1 MNQILPFLSSVSA
14 GVAGALFAAIWEGA
28 VLAIAVALCL
38 RMFPRLS
45 SAARSVV
52 WLNVF
57 VLLVLLHFV
66 PAFAPPAAGVAS
78 RPVSAVH
85 LDLRWSLAIAGLWLV
100 LSVWRGVQF
109 VLGLAHLAR
118 LARRAVPVPVDAA
131 VRALLADAP
140 GRRPTELC
148 AAVQVRRPSVLG
160 FFRPRILLP
169 PGLAEALTPQELHQV
184 VLHEMEHLRRGD
196 DWTNLL
202 QKIGL
207 VLFPL
212 NPVLLWVERRLCA
225 ERELAC
231 DDRVIHS
238 NAGRKAYALC
248 LARLA
253 EFSLFRRSFSL
264 VLGLWEHRPE
274 LIRRVQR
281 IVSQPVHSMGRRT
294 AMAATGGILAG
305 ALGCAVALAH
315 SPQLVSF
322 IPAHPAVVVAAPL
335 DPHVVARVLGG
346 TVQLTGAVMPAPGAE
361 THPSRAKT
369 HAGVRLVSARFGS
382 APGRLKTCP
391 FKSVDDSL
399 RQSAGHPRAA
409 ERQVVLKTVSGQRA
423 EGSRIAELNPPPA
436 QLPALD
442 ERQLIVLTEVTMF
455 QTPPRV
461 VLAVSGD
468 HRTVRTVAV
477 PATYAIVPVPNGWLI
492 IQI

>member
-1 MNQILPFLSSVSA
+1 MNQAFLSSVSA
-14 GVAGALFAAIWEGA
+14 GAAAALFSAIWEGA

-66 PAFAPPAAGVAS
+66 PAFAPPAADVTS
-78 RPVSAVH
+78 RHIPAVH
-85 LDLRWSLAIAGLWLV
+85 LDLRWSLAIGGLWLA
-100 LSVWRGVQF
+100 LSLWRAVQF
-109 VLGLAHLAR
+109 LLGLMHLAR

-131 VRALLADAP
+131 LRALLADAS
-140 GRRPTELC
+140 GRRPAELC
-148 AAVQVRRPSVLG
+148 LSDEVRRPSVLG

-169 PGLAEALTPQELHQV
+169 PGLAEALTPQELEQV
-184 VLHEMEHLRRGD
+184 VLHEVEHLRRGD
-196 DWTNLL
+196 DWTNLV

-238 NAGRKAYALC
+238 SSGRKAYALC

-253 EFSLFRRSFSL
+253 ELSLFRRSFSL
-264 VLGLWEHRPE
+264 VLGLWERRPE
-274 LIRRVQR
+274 LMRRVQR
-281 IVSQPVHSMGRRT
+281 IVSQPSRLMGRRT
-294 AMAATGGILAG
+294 AMAATGSVLAG
-305 ALGCAVALAH
+305 ALGCAVALAR

-322 IPAHPAVVVAAPL
+322 VPLHPAVVVASPL
-335 DPHVVARVLGG
+335 DPHVVARTLGG
-346 TVQLTGAVMPAPGAE
+346 TVQLTSAVMPVRSAEPAQPGGGSM
-361 THPSRAKT
+361 TTTPVVRRSVVKTIQHQHPA
-369 HAGVRLVSARFGS
+369 
-382 APGRLKTCP
+382 C
-391 FKSVDDSL
+391 
-399 RQSAGHPRAA
+399 
-409 ERQVVLKTVSGQRA
+409 
-423 EGSRIAELNPPPA
+423 SRIARANSAPSPAELPT
-436 QLPALD
+436 LE
-442 ERQLIVLTEVTMF
+442 ERQLIVLTELTTF
-455 QTPPRV
+455 HAPRV